1 MSRYAELVLAKG
13 ILGGRL
19 KKIFLVVFCAACVQ
33 KTMEHQVISRREW
46 PIKGARAWTTT
57 PCRRSARS

>member
-33 KTMEHQVISRREW
+33 IRWS
-46 PIKGARAWTTT
+46 T
-57 PCRRSARS
+57 PSDFAPRVAD